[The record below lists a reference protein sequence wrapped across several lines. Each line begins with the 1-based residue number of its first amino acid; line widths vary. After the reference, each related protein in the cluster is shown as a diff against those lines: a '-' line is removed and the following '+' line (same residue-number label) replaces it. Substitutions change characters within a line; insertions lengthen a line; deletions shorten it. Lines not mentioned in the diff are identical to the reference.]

1 MMVLDEGFALN
12 GRTYKSLS
20 AIAKAITGTNWNGYT
35 FFGIKRA
42 ARANKAATGSKRKSP
57 LMNPGG
63 SGGDAR
69 VPSRN
74 SNERDMGA

>member
-1 MMVLDEGFALN
+1 MVLDEGFALD

-20 AIAKAITGTNWNGYT
+20 AIAIWNGYA

-57 LMNPGG
+57 LMNPGD

-74 SNERDMGA
+74 SSEGDSRA